1 MRYTTPQS
9 LKETALQDPALTTP
23 KASLSWLWA
32 LLPLL
37 LAAGLVIPAL
47 GDIALNGDEF
57 ASLVTAGVFRP
68 GPLYLV
74 DVWNYIAEEDSDQAL
89 GWPLLFSVWGRLAGW
104 SEVAAR
110 ALPCFGGLLALAWVY
125 RAGNDLFSPQ
135 AGLFA
140 ALLLSASMFPQTNML
155 HARVFPMVM
164 LFTVWSLWAYWRN
177 ALQPR
182 PPGWQAQASLL
193 TGVTGLLYS
202 QYFGALLLPVLVLFH
217 LLFVPKNRRWWR
229 TVLLLG
235 LAALISAL
243 QLPAFINGLE
253 LTESREIL
261 HSIALTPPQLL
272 AQFLR
277 YLANGV
283 VFPAPWVGELLVILL
298 PLALLVAT
306 LWQLRARRPV
316 GARWLLAFVSA
327 TLLLLYVA
335 FNEALRV
342 VTERRMRYLIALW
355 PLLALLA
362 GTGLRQLADAHRRLA
377 AALLAIWLI
386 LGVTLALTTDLRY
399 ELGYFRQLSIHRVY
413 QIIREQIPASDFLI
427 QDTRVA
433 PSDTSLFYV
442 RLTGADW
449 TTLSRYRADPY
460 EAIRPVQ
467 AAYPYVWLLYSSRD
481 RAGFA
486 DLPQQLDRVL
496 CERVL
501 DEWGYTLERYAL
513 YSVENCPARPVRLA
527 FDSGIQLT
535 APEIAVSDGL
545 LRLDAHFHSEDSYLL
560 SRYSLAVHVIDQS
573 GQRVAQGDTGVG
585 PGTIVPL
592 RSEIDISALPP
603 GDYEVRVAL
612 YDWQTGARLSAR
624 DLVTDEVNDIY
635 TLHRFQHN

>member
-1 MRYTTPQS
+1 MPARVTT
-9 LKETALQDPALTTP
+9 T
-23 KASLSWLWA
+23 SWLWA

-37 LAAGLVIPAL
+37 LAAALVIPAL

-74 DVWNYIAEEDSDQAL
+74 DVWNYITEEDPAQAL

-140 ALLLSASMFPQTNML
+140 ALLLSASLFPQTNML
-155 HARVFPMVM
+155 HARAFPLIM
-164 LFTVWSLWAYWRN
+164 LFTAWSLWAYWRN
-177 ALQPR
+177 ALHPS
-182 PPGWQAQASLL
+182 PPGPGAQAGLL

-202 QYFGALLLPVLVLFH
+202 HYVGALLLPVLGLFH
-217 LLFVPKNRRWWR
+217 LFFVPKNRRWWR

-235 LAALISAL
+235 LAAMASVP
-243 QLPAFINGLE
+243 QLPGLLNGVAFTVTRSQTRG
-253 LTESREIL
+253 
-261 HSIALTPPQLL
+261 IALTPPQLL

-283 VFPAPWVGELLVILL
+283 VFPAPWVGELLVVLL

-306 LWQLRARRPV
+306 VLRLRARRPV
-316 GARWLLAFVSA
+316 GARWLLAFVST
-327 TLLLLYVA
+327 TLLLLYVP

-342 VTERRMRYLIALW
+342 VTEKRMRYLIALW

-362 GTGLRQLADAHRRLA
+362 GVGLRLLSGAHRRLA
-377 AALLAIWLI
+377 AAMLALWLI
-386 LGVTLALTTDLRY
+386 AGVTFALTTDHRY
-399 ELGYFRQLSIHRVY
+399 DLGYFSQSSVHRVY
-413 QIIREQIPASDFLI
+413 QFIREQIPASDFLI

-433 PSDTSLFYV
+433 PSDTRQFYV
-442 RLTGADW
+442 RLMGADW
-449 TTLSRYRADPY
+449 TTLNRNRADPY
-460 EAIRPVQ
+460 ESIRPVQ
-467 AAYPYVWLLYSSRD
+467 AAYPYVWLFYKNRD
-481 RAGFA
+481 RVGFA

-501 DEWGYTLERYAL
+501 DDGGFSLERYAL
-513 YSVENCPARPVRLA
+513 HSVGNCPDRPIRLE

-535 APEIAVSDGL
+535 APEI
-545 LRLDAHFHSEDSYLL
+545 
-560 SRYSLAVHVIDQS
+560 
-573 GQRVAQGDTGVG
+573 T
-585 PGTIVPL
+585 
-592 RSEIDISALPP
+592 
-603 GDYEVRVAL
+603 
-612 YDWQTGARLSAR
+612 ARG
-624 DLVTDEVNDIY
+624 
-635 TLHRFQHN
+635 